1 MTTYTL
7 TEATRQ
13 RLMEIADMNAD
24 HESFALLNAA
34 PSTSQ
39 PMKFLANATR
49 YKIVSDNAHDCK
61 LYGLPKELSG
71 RWVALVAADDDCHL
85 AAPSTSL
92 TEAQVAAAIDKWFSK
107 EFEYNSSMETRMRAA
122 IEAAIKGGA

>member
-34 PSTSQ
+34 PSTS
-39 PMKFLANATR
+39 PDMSDDLHIAYMVGYNAGKLAHGIADAQSGFT
-49 YKIVSDNAHDCK
+49 YKPC
-61 LYGLPKELSG
+61 P
-71 RWVALVAADDDCHL
+71 VAYTV

-92 TEAQVAAAIDKWFSK
+92 TEAQVTAAIDKWFSR
-107 EFEYNSSMETRMRAA
+107 EFEYNYSMETRMRAA
-122 IEAAIKGGA
+122 IESALATKGGA

>member
-1 MTTYTL
+1 MNTYTL

-24 HESFALLNAA
+24 HESFALL
-34 PSTSQ
+34 
-39 PMKFLANATR
+39 K
-49 YKIVSDNAHDCK
+49 
-61 LYGLPKELSG
+61 
-71 RWVALVAADDDCHL
+71 

-92 TEAQVAAAIDKWFSK
+92 TEAQVTAAIDKWFSK

-122 IEAAIKGGA
+122 ISAALAIKGGA